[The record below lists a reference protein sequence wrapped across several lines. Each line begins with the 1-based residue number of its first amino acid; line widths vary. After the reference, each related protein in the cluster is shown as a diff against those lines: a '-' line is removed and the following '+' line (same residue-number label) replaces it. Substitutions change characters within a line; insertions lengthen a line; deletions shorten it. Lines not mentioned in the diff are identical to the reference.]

1 VDDETLTPFV
11 DALSASLIIMILI
24 AISFILQ
31 NAIAIHESAKEF
43 VDFEIDEESYT
54 PIAFR
59 RPIKIDYESKEILFL
74 VNFELNEEEVTKIR
88 NEILQ
93 NTTLTLHVK
102 SKQSDRKST
111 ANLIRFLSMMDL
123 PKNISVKTHIETSK
137 STVSYLTWSK

>member
-43 VDFEIDEESYT
+43 VDFKIDEEEYN

-59 RPIKIDYESKEILFL
+59 RPVKIDFENNKILFL
-74 VNFELNEEEVTKIR
+74 VNFELNEKEIETIR
-88 NEILQ
+88 SQILQ
-93 NTTLTLHVK
+93 NATLTISVN
-102 SKQSDRKST
+102 SKQNDRKST

-123 PKNISVKTHIETSK
+123 PSSIFVKTNIEQSK

>member
-1 VDDETLTPFV
+1 MDDETLTPFV

-43 VDFEIDEESYT
+43 VDFEIDEENYT

-59 RPIKIDYESKEILFL
+59 RPIKIDYESKAVLFL
-74 VNFELNEEEVTKIR
+74 VNFELNEEEVTRIR

-93 NTTLTLHVK
+93 NATLTLHVK

-111 ANLIRFLSMMDL
+111 ANLIRFLSMMNL
-123 PKNISVKTHIETSK
+123 PKNISVKTHIDISK